1 MLDTEIELH
10 PPPAP
15 FATSFLLYLLTKKT
29 RDFCSMV
36 NFALEPPFWLL
47 ELFFV
52 PGLSIVR
59 SLPTKI
65 LPT

>member
-15 FATSFLLYLLTKKT
+15 FAASFLVFLLTKKT

-36 NFALEPPFWLL
+36 NFAPHIHASCSRASALAVGTL
-47 ELFFV
+47 
-52 PGLSIVR
+52 R
-59 SLPTKI
+59 S
-65 LPT
+65 